1 MAIDQLNKHALTQQQ
16 LLNQTMV
23 ELGLTREQL
32 GRRLCVAVHTIDRWL
47 LPSDDQNARAM
58 PETGMIYIR
67 EFLETQRMR
76 SNATC
81 V

>member
-1 MAIDQLNKHALTQQQ
+1 MAIDQLNHNALTQQQ
-16 LLNQTMV
+16 LLNLTMV

-32 GRRLCVAVHTIDRWL
+32 GRRLCVAAHTIDRWL